1 MDALVRDRDQL
12 WAEAMARFN
21 GGCVW
26 WLDTAEFVQMA
37 SEEQTERYEGD
48 PWEEAIGP
56 GGDDRPSVSISEV
69 LEKCLQKPQGHR
81 DCGLRPIKTV
91 LHGACT
97 GLGAL
102 PRTPGIAF
110 GMAIQKERRLVV
122 PGVFPQCCYSVPTS
136 RCRKQCSCRSVLGV
150 PVHCSHMRA
159 RG

>member
-1 MDALVRDRDQL
+1 
-12 WAEAMARFN
+12 MARFN